1 MSTPIDKNDGLVC
14 FVGIDPGSRRPG
26 ICVLYYSLTT
36 QRIVR
41 IVARVYN
48 LDRYADR
55 AIHVDYQNHR
65 FLRIKAFKEILLSTF
80 RMNRPCNVASEHPYI
95 NPRTPGAVIPL
106 AECLFASEEA
116 VYEYNPYLKLER
128 IDPSSIKNA
137 VGVKGNSGNKHAMTE
152 AISKIEELS
161 SVIIGNLATMDN
173 NAVDSIAVAY
183 CSLKRALDP
192 SWT

>member
-1 MSTPIDKNDGLVC
+1 MSNIIELGDGVVC

-26 ICVLYYSLTT
+26 ICLLYYNLTT
-36 QRIVR
+36 KQIVR
-41 IVARVYN
+41 VWARVYN

-65 FLRIKAFKEILLSTF
+65 FLRIKAFKEILGSLF
-80 RMNRPCNVASEHPYI
+80 RMNRPSNIASEHPYI

-116 VYEYNPYLKLER
+116 VYEYNPYMKLER

-137 VGVKGNSGNKHAMTE
+137 VGVKGNSGDKTAMTK
-152 AISKIEELS
+152 AIAAIPELS
-161 SVIIGNLATMDN
+161 NCIVGNLATMDN